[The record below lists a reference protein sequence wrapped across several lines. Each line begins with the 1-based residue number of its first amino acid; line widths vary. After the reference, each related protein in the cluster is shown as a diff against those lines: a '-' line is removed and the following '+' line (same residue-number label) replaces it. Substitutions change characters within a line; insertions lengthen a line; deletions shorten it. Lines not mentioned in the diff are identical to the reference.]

1 MEIDSK
7 LLKSFRAV
15 AERRSF
21 TAAGKAL
28 GLTQSAISQQIRA
41 LETELDTTL
50 LTRSN
55 KLVQITPA
63 GEIFLQCARQVLDK
77 LDQARSLV
85 AEYARS
91 GGGRLSIGAPV
102 SACQWLLPPV
112 VGEFHQRY
120 PKIELIITS
129 TDANEILDRVAARA
143 IDLALLPLPP
153 ITLGQLRTAGMGQD
167 ELLVAV
173 APDHPLAER
182 ESVAADDLRKQSL
195 IVPRQQTSEYTV
207 WSDFLIQAGIFPT
220 IAVETDNLELA
231 KALAIRGVG
240 ITIAP
245 SWALSNELAYGQI
258 RALHLG
264 RPGLR
269 RNWCVAYHQT
279 APFSA
284 MQNNFLKMCSD
295 LIPRLLSRNSLAR
308 EPQINLAPNR

>member
-21 TAAGKAL
+21 TAAGKVL

-41 LETELDTTL
+41 LETELDATL

-63 GEIFLQCARQVLDK
+63 GEIFLQCAKQVLDK

-85 AEYARS
+85 AEYSRS
-91 GGGRLSIGAPV
+91 GGGRLSIGASV
-102 SACQWLLPPV
+102 SVCQWLLPPV
-112 VGEFHQRY
+112 VAEFHQRY
-120 PKIELIITS
+120 PKMELVIAS
-129 TDANEILDRVAARA
+129 TDTDEILERVATRA
-143 IDLALLPLPP
+143 LDLALLPLPP
-153 ITLGQLRTAGMGQD
+153 ITPGQLRTAGMGQD

-173 APDHPLAER
+173 AIDNPLAQRER
-182 ESVAADDLRKQSL
+182 VAADDLRKQSL

-207 WSDFLIQAGIFPT
+207 WSDFLIEAGIFPS

-231 KALAIRGVG
+231 KALVISGVG
-240 ITIAP
+240 VTIAP
-245 SWALSNELAYGQI
+245 RWALGNELAGGQI
-258 RALHLG
+258 RALQLG

-269 RNWCVAYHQT
+269 RNWCIAYHQ
-279 APFSA
+279 AAYASA
-284 MQNNFLKMCSD
+284 MQNNFLKMCSG
-295 LIPRLLSRNSLAR
+295 LIPRLLSGNSLAR
-308 EPQINLAPNR
+308 EPQGNSVPIK